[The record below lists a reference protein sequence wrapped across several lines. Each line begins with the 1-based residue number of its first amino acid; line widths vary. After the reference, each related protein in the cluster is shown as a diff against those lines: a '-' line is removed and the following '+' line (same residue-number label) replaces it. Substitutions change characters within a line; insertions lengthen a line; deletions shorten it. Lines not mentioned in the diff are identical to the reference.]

1 MRKKYA
7 ATAILCSAA
16 LLGMAACS
24 GGSQSGQSG
33 SAGNGDP
40 NTLTIAYQKT
50 AAFHQLENMLEKAK
64 TEFEASHEG
73 ITVNMQP
80 IEADQDQYFTK
91 LALMNGSPS
100 TAPDVI
106 YEDTFQVMP
115 DAEAGYLYPMDEFLD
130 QWEDW
135 DQFDKSA
142 QQAGVATDGKTYG
155 VSLGTDTR
163 ALYFHKDVFK
173 EAGLPE
179 DWQPKNW
186 DEILDA
192 ARTIKQ
198 KADAIPLAIYGG
210 KAAGEAST
218 MQGFEMLLYGTDDTL
233 YDEESQKWITGSK
246 GFRDA
251 LGFYKTVTDEEL
263 GLPLDIA
270 LESSVGDKTSHE
282 LLPAGKVGIV
292 MDGSWAPGSWIE
304 GEQEWDE
311 WADKIGFAKMPTQ
324 NGQKP
329 GFTSMSGG
337 WLLSIGGSTA
347 NPQAAFD
354 FISIATN
361 MENSKLYDTTES
373 QIAVRRDVQEDPEYL
388 NYNESFEFFSG
399 LVQYTHFRPATPD
412 YSQISSNIQVA
423 TESMVTGEATPEQA
437 AEQYDQALI
446 GIVGEE
452 NTQAAQ

>member
-1 MRKKYA
+1 
-7 ATAILCSAA
+7 
-16 LLGMAACS
+16 
-24 GGSQSGQSG
+24 
-33 SAGNGDP
+33 
-40 NTLTIAYQKT
+40 
-50 AAFHQLENMLEKAK
+50 
-64 TEFEASHEG
+64 
-73 ITVNMQP
+73 MQP

-186 DEILDA
+186 NEILDA

-198 KADAIPLAIYGG
+198 KTDAIPLAIYGG

-292 MDGSWAPGSWIE
+292 MDGSWYREAGSKANKSGTSGPIRSALRRCRLRMVRNQDSRPCRVD
-304 GEQEWDE
+304 GSCPS
-311 WADKIGFAKMPTQ
+311 ARRPPTRRQ
-324 NGQKP
+324 RS
-329 GFTSMSGG
+329 TSFPSPQIWKTPSSMTPPSLKLPCAGMFRKTQ
-337 WLLSIGGSTA
+337 SI
-347 NPQAAFD
+347 
-354 FISIATN
+354 
-361 MENSKLYDTTES
+361 
-373 QIAVRRDVQEDPEYL
+373 
-388 NYNESFEFFSG
+388 
-399 LVQYTHFRPATPD
+399 
-412 YSQISSNIQVA
+412 
-423 TESMVTGEATPEQA
+423 
-437 AEQYDQALI
+437 
-446 GIVGEE
+446 
-452 NTQAAQ
+452 